1 MGYRAEK
8 RTTVREGDEIM
19 TTRIRRWVETDTG
32 HRVPNHKS
40 KCCHMHGHRYRW
52 EAEIEGDVVD
62 VAGVSDEGMLIDF
75 SDVSAILNEH
85 VHDIVCLLYTSD
97 AADE

>member
-1 MGYRAEK
+1 MGYRTAK
-8 RTTVREGDEIM
+8 RTRVREGDEIM

-85 VHDIVCLLYTSD
+85 VHDLSLIHI
-97 AADE
+97 